1 MRLKCLA
8 CEAFSRPVYLCAA
21 QSPYTVDVEL
31 FRIGLHTHPA
41 DLQERLQGAIDA
53 VTADAGYD
61 AIALAYGVCGRA
73 TAGLIARE
81 VPVVIPRAHD
91 CITLFLGSR
100 KRYAQEFERCPGTY
114 WYAAD
119 YIERR
124 DGTGTVLSLGAGVDT
139 DSPTVYDEYVKKYG
153 KRNADYLMEV
163 MGAWKEHYQRAA
175 FIDMGV
181 GDSAHIEAQ
190 AQSEAQRRGWTYE
203 RLTGDLVLLRRLL
216 MGDWERDFL
225 TLEPGQ
231 RIAMTYNDDVI
242 GGMD

>member
-1 MRLKCLA
+1 M
-8 CEAFSRPVYLCAA
+8 
-21 QSPYTVDVEL
+21 
-31 FRIGLHTHPA
+31 
-41 DLQERLQGAIDA
+41 
-53 VTADAGYD
+53 
-61 AIALAYGVCGRA
+61 
-73 TAGLIARE
+73 
-81 VPVVIPRAHD
+81 
-91 CITLFLGSR
+91 
-100 KRYAQEFERCPGTY
+100 
-114 WYAAD
+114 
-119 YIERR
+119 
-124 DGTGTVLSLGAGVDT
+124 GTVLSLGAGVDT